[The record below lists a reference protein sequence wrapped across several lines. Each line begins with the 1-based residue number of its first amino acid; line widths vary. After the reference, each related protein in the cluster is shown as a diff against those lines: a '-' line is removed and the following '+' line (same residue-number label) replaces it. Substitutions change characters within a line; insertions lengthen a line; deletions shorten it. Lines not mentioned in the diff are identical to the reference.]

1 MVHLKQ
7 TRSTTSWEIER
18 DVFCCFALLSWFFPF
33 RHVLWLLLMYKLH
46 FFSPAA
52 VTAQH
57 LCIRSVLSCEVA
69 SAEDSFFFLYLSLTP
84 WATFYINT
92 AAENLLESQS
102 AIALRRPW
110 LFAGKCWRRKFKK
123 SFQTPGGN
131 DSAELR
137 WELFWHGST
146 SLWQWLSL
154 LPAFCVRQFLAA
166 EFKYLVCTAEQRD
179 YRHLWEIY
187 MQPARR
193 RCSARCIISIVS
205 GNLSTMNYLL
215 SAEATASEVLQ
226 KKKLHGLYFLFSC

>member
-1 MVHLKQ
+1 M
-7 TRSTTSWEIER
+7 RDRER
-18 DVFCCFALLSWFFPF
+18 CILLLCFAELIFSLPTRLMTTAYVQTPFLLTCRSHSTAP
-33 RHVLWLLLMYKLH
+33 LH
-46 FFSPAA
+46 
-52 VTAQH
+52 TECAQ
-57 LCIRSVLSCEVA
+57 LRGGKCRGLV
-69 SAEDSFFFLYLSLTP
+69 FFLYLSLTP

-146 SLWQWLSL
+146 SLWQWLSR

-215 SAEATASEVLQ
+215 SAEATGSEVLQ